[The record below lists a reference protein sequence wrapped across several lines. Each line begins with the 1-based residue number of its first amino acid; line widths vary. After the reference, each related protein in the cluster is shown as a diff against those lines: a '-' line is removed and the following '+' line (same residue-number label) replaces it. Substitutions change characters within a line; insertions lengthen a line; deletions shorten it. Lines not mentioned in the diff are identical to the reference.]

1 MNFLAP
7 TAFAFAAALP
17 VVVVFYLLKRKRVV
31 KLVSSTL
38 LWQRFLAETQASAPF
53 QKLRH
58 NWLLILQLLLLAFIV
73 FALSRPYFTGDIET
87 GGLQVV
93 ILDASA
99 SMQSTDVDPSRF
111 EQARTEALALVDGM
125 GDHDQMAVLLT
136 GSGTEVKQSPT
147 SNKTALR
154 RALRSCAVTDAPG
167 RMIEALRLGHSL
179 TRDRTDASIHLLSD
193 GALTGLDEFEN
204 EGLNL
209 VYHRVGEGS
218 NNRGIVAMD
227 VRSHPEDPSQQ
238 AVFATVMNVATNTA
252 TVRLEL
258 LFAGQMLESRTV
270 EFGPRESVSQVFGV
284 EQQQDGVYELRVTT
298 EDDLVAD
305 NSAWVMA
312 RLPQPARVLLV
323 TGGNR
328 FLEKAIATQPR
339 VELSVAAALPEDPT
353 TFDIT
358 VIDNIAPAVWP
369 SGSVLSFR
377 SAPTNWVEIAGT
389 LDSPGIVDW
398 KNTHPLLRF
407 INLDNVA
414 VGEALQVDSAP
425 WAEPLVESATS
436 PLMLAGEIDQ
446 RRVIWVAFDPLQ
458 STWPLRVSFPIFV
471 ANAIEW
477 LNPAARQAE
486 QFKFQPGSPIRVPV
500 PAGISEV
507 TLTPPDADPQT
518 LPLPEGSREFVFG
531 DTPHRGVYELVAGTN
546 TTFYCANLLDPRET
560 DITPEAEIALGRY
573 ARAEATVAQPA
584 NLELWRWI
592 AAIGLAILLFEW
604 WWYHKRTA

>member
-31 KLVSSTL
+31 KLVPSTL
-38 LWQRFLAETQASAPF
+38 LWQKFLAETQASAPF

-73 FALSRPYFTGDIET
+73 FALSRPYFTGEIQT

-99 SMQSTDVDPSRF
+99 SMQSTDIKPSRF

-136 GSGTEVKQSPT
+136 GAGTEVKQSPT

-167 RMIEALRLGHSL
+167 RMIEALRLAQSL

-209 VYHRVGEGS
+209 VYHRVGEDAD
-218 NNRGIVAMD
+218 NRGIVAMD
-227 VRSHPEDPSQQ
+227 VRSHPEDPTRQ
-238 AVFATVMNVATNTA
+238 AVFATVMNVSTNA
-252 TVRLEL
+252 ASARLEL
-258 LFAGQMLESRTV
+258 LFAGRMLESRTV
-270 EFGPRESVSQVFGV
+270 SFGPRESVSQVFGV
-284 EQQQDGVYELRVTT
+284 EQQQDGVYELRVAS
-298 EDDLVAD
+298 EDELAAD
-305 NSAWVMA
+305 NAAWVMA

-339 VELSVAAALPEDPT
+339 VELSVTATLTEDPT

-358 VIDNIAPAVWP
+358 ILDNVAPAVWP
-369 SGSVLSFR
+369 TGNVLAFR
-377 SAPTNWVEIAGT
+377 SAPTNWVEVAGT
-389 LDSPGIVDW
+389 LEGPGIVDW

-414 VGEALQVDSAP
+414 IGEALQVHAAP
-425 WAEPLVESATS
+425 WAIPLVESASS
-436 PLMLAGEIDQ
+436 PLMLAGELDQ
-446 RRVIWVAFDPLQ
+446 RRIVWVAFDPLQ
-458 STWPLRVSFPIFV
+458 STWPLRVSFPIFI

-477 LNPAARQAE
+477 LNPAARESE
-486 QFKFQPGSPIRVPV
+486 QFKFQPGSPLRLTVP
-500 PAGISEV
+500 PGITAV
-507 TLTPPDADPQT
+507 TVTPPEAAAET
-518 LPLPEGSREFVFG
+518 LPLPAGSREFVFG
-531 DTPHRGVYELVAGTN
+531 NTPHRGVYQLQAGTN

-560 DITPEAEIALGRY
+560 DITPQAEIALGRY
-573 ARAEATVAQPA
+573 ARAEATLAQAA

-592 AAIGLAILLFEW
+592 AAIGLAILMFEW

>member
-7 TAFAFAAALP
+7 AAFAFAAALP

-73 FALSRPYFTGDIET
+73 FALSRPYFTGEIQS

-99 SMQSTDVDPSRF
+99 SMQSTDVAPSRF

-125 GDHDQMAVLLT
+125 RDHDQMAVLLT
-136 GSGTEVKQSPT
+136 GANTEVKQSPT
-147 SNKTALR
+147 SNQAALR

-167 RMIEALRLGHSL
+167 RMIEALRLAHSL
-179 TRDRTDASIHLLSD
+179 TRDRTDAAIHLLSD

-209 VYHRVGEGS
+209 VYHRVGERAD
-218 NNRGIVAMD
+218 NRGIVALD
-227 VRSHPEDPSQQ
+227 VRSHPEDPTRQ
-238 AVFATVMNVATNTA
+238 AVFATVMNVGTNAATA
-252 TVRLEL
+252 RLEL
-258 LFAGQMLESRTV
+258 LFAGQMIESRTV
-270 EFGPRESVSQVFGV
+270 DFGPRESVSQVFGV
-284 EQQQDGVYELRVTT
+284 EQQQDGLYELRVINQ
-298 EDDLVAD
+298 DDLPAD
-305 NSAWVMA
+305 DSAWVMA
-312 RLPQPARVLLV
+312 RLPHPAKVLLV

-328 FLEKAIATQPR
+328 FLEKALVAQPR
-339 VELSVAAALPEDPT
+339 VELSVSATLNEDSAA
-353 TFDIT
+353 FDIT

-369 SGSVLSFR
+369 TGSVLAFR
-377 SAPTNWVEIAGT
+377 SAPTNWVEVVGT
-389 LDSPGIVDW
+389 LEAPGIVDW

-407 INLDNVA
+407 ITLDNVA
-414 VGEALQVDSAP
+414 IGEALQAGTAP
-425 WAEPLVESATS
+425 WATPLVESATS

-446 RRVIWVAFDPLQ
+446 RRVVWVAFDPLQ

-471 ANAIEW
+471 ANAVEW
-477 LNPAARQAE
+477 LNPASRQAE
-486 QFKFQPGSPIRVPV
+486 QFKFQPGSPLRVPI
-500 PAGISEV
+500 PAGVGEITV
-507 TLTPPDADPQT
+507 TPPDAEPRSIA
-518 LPLPEGSREFVFG
+518 LPPAAKEFVFG
-531 DTPHRGVYELVAGTN
+531 DTPRRGVYEVSAGTN
-546 TTFYCANLLDPRET
+546 TTFYCANLLDPHET
-560 DITPEAEIALGRY
+560 DITPQAEITLGRY
-573 ARAEATVAQPA
+573 ARAEATLAQAA

-592 AAIGLAILLFEW
+592 AAAGLGILLFEW